1 MNEAARAAW
10 ARLSDL
16 SKPIRGQP
24 DLLAQTILHGLVVE
38 KTDWE
43 EVEVAHMEEIGLGL
57 KTTAY
62 AMWLRENGLRQCRN
76 PRKWVR
82 FVLAP
87 QTASDI
93 AEAAKGGALMRPVG
107 KCAHCGADTFLGS
120 LVIGPGLLGAQP
132 VYCAT
137 EGCVAAAFSKGLGPL
152 VACPLCGE
160 RKGYILH
167 EGTSYR
173 WWRVCCGHCGADVAE
188 CRSDGGTTLGAPKP
202 ERWPAA
208 DHAWA
213 QAGKHAEELR
223 QAVRALAAL
232 NAWHHFGECRAW
244 GVGPIISPQEADEL
258 ARRVLRA

>member
-107 KCAHCGADTFLGS
+107 KCAHCGICSSPKRYFQSKICTGAEGS
-120 LVIGPGLLGAQP
+120 HSSPRKAWVI
-132 VYCAT
+132 CM
-137 EGCVAAAFSKGLGPL
+137 
-152 VACPLCGE
+152 
-160 RKGYILH
+160 
-167 EGTSYR
+167 
-173 WWRVCCGHCGADVAE
+173 
-188 CRSDGGTTLGAPKP
+188 
-202 ERWPAA
+202 
-208 DHAWA
+208 
-213 QAGKHAEELR
+213 
-223 QAVRALAAL
+223 
-232 NAWHHFGECRAW
+232 
-244 GVGPIISPQEADEL
+244 
-258 ARRVLRA
+258 